1 MTPGVTTNGLRAGVV
16 GLGAIGG
23 GVAVSLARR
32 GRPLAVYDIRADAV
46 AGLDGVPPLLPSPAA
61 VAAASDV
68 VMIAVINS
76 QQVRAVLEGPE
87 GLLAGAHP
95 GLVLVLLSTVSL
107 DDLKRLAAI
116 ASAVGV
122 PLLDCGVTGGPDSA
136 PKGELIAM
144 LGGESAVAERIR
156 PVLEDWSEFV
166 QYMGPPGTGM
176 AAKIARNIIHFQIWR
191 AGHEGALLASRA
203 GVDLAKFVTVVERA
217 ATKPGASPTI
227 WMTEESINPPGPWS
241 GDQAKVRQH
250 VLELMKKDMEA
261 ALSLAASVG
270 VRLPSA
276 EAAYHGGAEIFGLRE
291 CSDPVAG

>member
-1 MTPGVTTNGLRAGVV
+1 MKRGATTDGLRAGVV

-32 GRPLAVYDIRADAV
+32 GRTLAVHDIRADA
-46 AGLDGVPPLLPSPAA
+46 AARLGGVPSVLPSAAA

-68 VMIAVINS
+68 VMIAVLNA

-87 GLLAGAHP
+87 GLLASAHP
-95 GLVLVLLSTVSL
+95 GLVLVLLSTVSM
-107 DDLKRLAAI
+107 DDLRQLVAVDSAA
-116 ASAVGV
+116 GV
-122 PLLDCGVTGGPDSA
+122 PMLDCGVTGGPDSA
-136 PKGELIAM
+136 SKGELIAM
-144 LGGESAVAERIR
+144 LGGESAVAERVR
-156 PVLEDWSEFV
+156 PVLEDWSECV

-203 GVDLAKFVTVVERA
+203 GVDLARFVAVVARA
-217 ATKPGASPTI
+217 ATKPGSSPTI
-227 WMTEESINPPGPWS
+227 WMTEESINPRGSWS
-241 GDQAKVRQH
+241 ADQARMRLH

-270 VRLPSA
+270 VRLPST

-291 CSDPVAG
+291 N